1 MRKHPII
8 SSIAAFIV
16 LAGIVG
22 SAAGGASHSGATASP
37 ALVTAS
43 TQQAAAV
50 TTATKPQAP
59 AAPQTFTGNGSE
71 NLGTINVP
79 TDSTL
84 TWSEPG
90 GNQTGFAVS
99 SDLTDNANMISF
111 DQHGLSGK
119 DAVSAGTY
127 HNVSVDA
134 DGNFTITI
142 TPGS

>member
-16 LAGIVG
+16 LIAIVA
-22 SAAGGASHSGATASP
+22 SASGGGSHSGTTSSP
-37 ALVTAS
+37 ALVAPA
-43 TQQAAAV
+43 TQQAAVA
-50 TTATKPQAP
+50 TAAKTQAP

-84 TWSEPG
+84 TWSEPA
-90 GNQTGFAVS
+90 GNQTGFTVT
-99 SDLTDNANMISF
+99 SDLTDSGNMINF
-111 DQHGLSGK
+111 DQRGTSGK

-127 HNVSVDA
+127 HNVTVNA
-134 DGNFTITI
+134 DGDFTITV
-142 TPGS
+142 S